1 MTPIIRLQD
10 VTFQA
15 QQLLHYPNVDIVA
28 KQVTFLQGA
37 SGSGKSTLL
46 RLINATESINSGVIF
61 YQGENI
67 EQLDTIQ
74 LRREL
79 LLVNQRVFL
88 FPQTIQQNISHFYQY
103 LDKAPISESQ
113 IKEFLQL
120 CHADFDA
127 NMLCNRLSGGEQQ
140 RVFLALALS
149 LQPKVLMLDEPTSAL
164 DASLAQE
171 VISNILNYCRQ
182 QQITVLAISHDQQLV
197 ERHADAVIRISKE

>member
-15 QQLLHYPNVDIVA
+15 QQLLHYPNVDIAA

-113 IKEFLQL
+113 IKSFCSFAMRILTPI
-120 CHADFDA
+120 CCAIDFP
-127 NMLCNRLSGGEQQ
+127 
-140 RVFLALALS
+140 V
-149 LQPKVLMLDEPTSAL
+149 
-164 DASLAQE
+164 AS
-171 VISNILNYCRQ
+171 NNGCFWR
-182 QQITVLAISHDQQLV
+182 
-197 ERHADAVIRISKE
+197 